1 MMWQRKLQGLPT
13 GFRLS
18 WENGHFTEFKTL
30 YTTYIYFKSDENET
44 MLLG

>member
-13 GFRLS
+13 SFRLF
-18 WENGHFTEFKTL
+18 WENGNFTEFKAL
-30 YTTYIYFKSDENET
+30 YSIVYFKSDENET